1 MRQQE
6 DPSIYAPLLSPQRD
20 ACGTGFVAKLDGSA
34 SHEVLREALFAVSN
48 LAHRGAVDADRKTG
62 DGAGVMFALPQAF
75 FKEEYARLSGEPS
88 GTRRVAVGTFF
99 LPESGTRGYPRAKAL
114 VEEELARRGLTAYV
128 WRNVPMNTSVLGAK
142 ARSTLPDIEQ
152 LILMVDPW
160 TDLHTIERRLYSL
173 RRTLELL
180 ATRANLPLYIASMSC
195 RTISYKGL
203 MISPIL
209 GDFYTDLTNE
219 SFETSF
225 AIFHQ
230 RYSTNTLPS
239 WHLAQPFRCVA
250 HNGEINTI
258 GGNRLWASIR
268 GVMRDAPIWRD
279 EDSRGEPLPVLP
291 ADGSDSACLD
301 AALELLVLS
310 GRSLP
315 HAMSMLIPSA
325 PRTIED
331 FGDKL
336 SAFYDYHACINEPW
350 DGPAAVVFGDG
361 DIVGATLDRNGLR
374 PARYKITRDGLV
386 VLSSEVGVL
395 DLPQGRVVERG
406 RLGPGQMLVVDLV
419 RGEFHLDN
427 AIKETLATARPWAAW
442 LERHLQRVEPAP
454 ESLTRLE
461 QLEQALSVELG
472 AAQNIFGYSAEEHR
486 FIFEPMARE
495 HQEPVGSMGDDTPLA
510 VLSRQP
516 RLPCTYFKQLFAQV
530 TNPPIDSIRE
540 AMVMDTRTMLGA
552 QRDWLEEL
560 PEHADKVLLEEPIL
574 TLEDLDA
581 IQRSRPDAC
590 STLEMTWSIEGGERG
605 LKPALEALCQLAER
619 AVDDGKTI
627 LILSDINID
636 ASSAPIPV
644 LLATGAVH
652 HHLRRVGKR
661 HLASIIAQ
669 SGEPREVHHI
679 ATLIGYGA
687 SAVQP
692 WLAELTIARQVAQ
705 APEEVA
711 SLIESWRAVL
721 LKGLRKVMAKMGITV
736 LRGYQG
742 AQLFEAIGLSDD
754 VIDLCFTG
762 TRSGVGGVGF
772 ELLAAE
778 SLARHARGV
787 THERP
792 DALDDQGHFRFRR
805 DGELHAWSPAM
816 LRAIKKFRKD
826 ADPEQYAL
834 YRQANEERDPVT
846 LRDLLT
852 WQPAKHPVDLSEV
865 EPARAIVRR
874 FTTAAMSLGSLSP
887 ETHRTL
893 AVAMNRLGAKSN
905 TGEGGEDPS
914 YYIEPDGAE
923 AIAAIKQVAS
933 GRFGVTTEYL
943 MQAEELEIKMAQ
955 GSKPGEGG
963 QIPGHKVTGLIARLR
978 RSVPGVSL
986 ISPPPHHDIYS
997 IEDLAQLI
1005 HDLRQV
1011 NPRARICVKLVA
1023 EAGVGTIAAGVAKAG
1038 ADTILISGH
1047 DGGTG
1052 ASPLSSIKNAGSPWE
1067 LGLAETQQAL
1077 VFNNLRERVLLRT
1090 DGGLKTGRDIIIAA
1104 MLGAEEY
1111 NFGTAALVALGCRYV
1126 RQCHSNTC
1134 PVGIATQREDLRE
1147 RYDGDAD
1154 QLVAFFIAVAEEVRE
1169 HLALLGVRSLD
1180 ELIGHAHLLSKRD
1193 LPDHPKAQTLELAK
1207 LTAPP
1212 MPGRQVKSGALPD
1225 EPHQPSLNDRI
1236 VADCAQALEHRIP
1249 VARSYHVRNT
1259 DRTIGARISGK
1270 IVTRYGLGGLPR
1282 ATIRLDLDGSAGQ
1295 SFGAFLVDGVRM
1307 RLKGE
1312 ANDYVGKGMSGGE
1325 LIIRPMDYH
1334 HTDRINILAGNTV
1347 LYGATAGELFLA
1359 GAAGERFAVR
1369 NSGATAIVEGVG
1381 AHGCEYMTGG
1391 TVMILGPVG
1400 LNFAAGMTGGVAYV
1414 WDPEGKFESRYHPD
1428 FVRIER
1434 LESDEDISRV
1444 EALIEQHYFMTQS
1457 PRAAELLEMRRRAW
1471 SNFWKVTPLAAT
1483 DSVADTDSDDK
1494 RDVA

>member
-1 MRQQE
+1 
-6 DPSIYAPLLSPQRD
+6 
-20 ACGTGFVAKLDGSA
+20 
-34 SHEVLREALFAVSN
+34 
-48 LAHRGAVDADRKTG
+48 
-62 DGAGVMFALPQAF
+62 
-75 FKEEYARLSGEPS
+75 
-88 GTRRVAVGTFF
+88 
-99 LPESGTRGYPRAKAL
+99 
-114 VEEELARRGLTAYV
+114 
-128 WRNVPMNTSVLGAK
+128 
-142 ARSTLPDIEQ
+142 
-152 LILMVDPW
+152 
-160 TDLHTIERRLYSL
+160 
-173 RRTLELL
+173 
-180 ATRANLPLYIASMSC
+180 
-195 RTISYKGL
+195 
-203 MISPIL
+203 
-209 GDFYTDLTNE
+209 
-219 SFETSF
+219 
-225 AIFHQ
+225 
-230 RYSTNTLPS
+230 
-239 WHLAQPFRCVA
+239 
-250 HNGEINTI
+250 
-258 GGNRLWASIR
+258 
-268 GVMRDAPIWRD
+268 
-279 EDSRGEPLPVLP
+279 
-291 ADGSDSACLD
+291 
-301 AALELLVLS
+301 
-310 GRSLP
+310 
-315 HAMSMLIPSA
+315 
-325 PRTIED
+325 
-331 FGDKL
+331 
-336 SAFYDYHACINEPW
+336 
-350 DGPAAVVFGDG
+350 
-361 DIVGATLDRNGLR
+361 
-374 PARYKITRDGLV
+374 
-386 VLSSEVGVL
+386 
-395 DLPQGRVVERG
+395 
-406 RLGPGQMLVVDLV
+406 
-419 RGEFHLDN
+419 
-427 AIKETLATARPWAAW
+427 
-442 LERHLQRVEPAP
+442 
-454 ESLTRLE
+454 
-461 QLEQALSVELG
+461 
-472 AAQNIFGYSAEEHR
+472 
-486 FIFEPMARE
+486 
-495 HQEPVGSMGDDTPLA
+495 
-510 VLSRQP
+510 
-516 RLPCTYFKQLFAQV
+516 
-530 TNPPIDSIRE
+530 
-540 AMVMDTRTMLGA
+540 
-552 QRDWLEEL
+552 
-560 PEHADKVLLEEPIL
+560 
-574 TLEDLDA
+574 
-581 IQRSRPDAC
+581 
-590 STLEMTWSIEGGERG
+590 MTWSTEGGERG
-605 LKPALEALCQLAER
+605 LRPAIEALCQLAER

-627 LILSDINID
+627 LILSDVDVDKN
-636 ASSAPIPV
+636 SAPIPV

-661 HLASIIAQ
+661 HLTSIIAQ
-669 SGEPREVHHI
+669 SGEPREVHHV

-721 LKGLRKVMAKMGITV
+721 HKGLRKVMAKMGISV

-742 AQLFEAIGLSDD
+742 AQLFEAIGLSDE
-754 VIDLCFTG
+754 VIDVCFAG

-792 DALDDQGHFRFRR
+792 ESLDDQGHFRFRR
-805 DGELHAWSPAM
+805 DGELHAWSPVM
-816 LRAIKKFRKD
+816 LRAMKKFRKD
-826 ADPEQYAL
+826 ADPEQYAI

-852 WQPAKHPVDLSEV
+852 WKPAKKPVELSEV
-865 EPARAIVRR
+865 EPAREIVRR

-905 TGEGGEDPS
+905 TGEGGEDPA
-914 YYIEPDGAE
+914 YYSEPDGAE

-943 MQAEELEIKMAQ
+943 MRADEIEIKMAQ

-978 RSVPGVSL
+978 RSVPGVPL

-1011 NPRARICVKLVA
+1011 NPKARICVKLVA

-1090 DGGLKTGRDIIIAA
+1090 DGGLKTGRDIVIAA

-1180 ELIGHAHLLSKRD
+1180 ELVGQTHLLEKRD
-1193 LPDHPKAQTLELAK
+1193 LPDHPKAQTLDLQK

-1212 MPGRQVKSGALPD
+1212 MPDRQVRSGVLLED
-1225 EPHQPSLNDRI
+1225 PHQPSLNDRI
-1236 VADCAQALEHRIP
+1236 VADCTQALEHRIP

-1259 DRTIGARISGK
+1259 DRTVGARIAGK

-1391 TVMILGPVG
+1391 TVLILGPVG
-1400 LNFAAGMTGGVAYV
+1400 RNFAAGMTGGIAYV
-1414 WDPEGKFESRYHPD
+1414 WDPEDKFESRYHPD

-1434 LESDEDISRV
+1434 LKNDEDLARV
-1444 EALIEQHYFMTQS
+1444 EALVEQHHFMTQS
-1457 PRAAELLEMRRRAW
+1457 PRAAELLELRRRAW
-1471 SNFWKVTPLAAT
+1471 SSFWKVTPLAAT
-1483 DSVADTDSDDK
+1483 DSVSDSDSEDK